1 MFAMVIEEQY
11 QSLWDWA
18 EPSQVLLFWLVSVG
32 SLALMCLVGAF
43 LYSSIYY
50 RNPLKGA
57 AATLKGFL
65 TGVLEI
71 ARAFT
76 PGGIR
81 RTLAMAVLTFKEAI
95 RRRVLYVF
103 VLFFAPFLFAGWYL
117 PKATEGQILFLVA
130 FVNNAMTW
138 LLLPLAAI
146 MVSMTLPNDL
156 KNRTIQTVVTK
167 PVRRIE
173 IILGRIAGFMA
184 IYTIILLIMG
194 GVGLAY
200 LASQVTQEAADI
212 GWTARVPVYA
222 TSPSP
227 DRPPLIFVKN
237 GVPRAQGTNVGKEW
251 GYRSHIEG
259 ATADSAHWYFNFDP
273 ADFANQETV
282 RAEITFDIFKTT
294 KGNPT
299 RKSDAKSGV
308 WCSMTFKNPRTG
320 ESLHNQVFHVNNNR
334 ITELASLPGDMF
346 KNGEIEVIAQCLT
359 PNQFLGMAIHDVY
372 FLAAERPFQL
382 NYAKGLFG
390 LWLKLLFIT
399 CVSVSAS
406 TVLNGFVTFLFT
418 IMVYVL
424 GLFYNFLVAVIRGDI
439 EGGGPVESLIR
450 LVTQDNQV
458 TLLEPTWYNVL
469 AQRTDHVLLWVLE
482 VIARIIPNL
491 TTLDT
496 TQYVAE
502 GFNIP
507 PLLLVRNALI
517 VLGYV
522 IPLIIGGYFLFRSRE
537 VAV

>member
-18 EPSQVLLFWLVSVG
+18 DPVQILIFWLVSIG
-32 SLALMCLVGAF
+32 SLAGLCAIGAF
-43 LYSSIYY
+43 LYACIYY
-50 RNPLKGA
+50 RNPLKA
-57 AATLKGFL
+57 AKVTLWGIG
-65 TGVLEI
+65 TGIREI
-71 ARAFT
+71 LFAFT
-76 PGGIR
+76 PSGLR
-81 RTLAMAVLTFKEAI
+81 RTFAMGKLTFKEAV

-130 FVNNAMTW
+130 FVTNAMTW

-173 IILGRIAGFMA
+173 IILGRILGFMS
-184 IYTIILLIMG
+184 IYTLILLIMG
-194 GVGLAY
+194 GVGLIY
-200 LASQVTQEAADI
+200 ISSQVTQEAVDA

-222 TSPSP
+222 TAPSP

-237 GVPRAQGTNVGKEW
+237 GVPRTEGTNVGKEW

-259 ATADSAHWYFNFDP
+259 ATPDSAHWYFRFDP
-273 ADFANQETV
+273 EAFTNQKDV
-282 RAEITFDIFKTT
+282 RAELTFNIFKTT

-299 RKSDAKSGV
+299 RKDDAKSGV
-308 WCSMTFKNPRTG
+308 WCSMTFKDPQTG
-320 ESLHNQVFHVNNNR
+320 ADLHNQIFRVNNHR
-334 ITELASLPGDMF
+334 ITELANLPPEIF
-346 KNGEIEVIAQCLT
+346 KTGQLEVVAQCLT

-372 FLAAERPFQL
+372 FLADEEPFEL
-382 NYAKGLFG
+382 NYAKGLLS
-390 LWLKLLFIT
+390 LWLKLLFVT
-399 CVSVSAS
+399 CVAVAAS

-424 GLFYNFLVAVIRGDI
+424 GLFYNFLVSVIRGDI
-439 EGGGPVESLIR
+439 EGGGPIESLIR
-450 LVTQDNQV
+450 LVTQNNQV
-458 TLLEPTWYNVL
+458 NLLDPTWYNRL
-469 AQRTDHVLLWVLE
+469 AIQTDKVLLGVLD
-482 VIARIIPNL
+482 VVSRVIPNL

-507 PLLLVRNALI
+507 AGLLLRNLLI